1 MTVRPCFC
9 HGTMLDLFF
18 VSCGAN
24 AEPSHPPPAA
34 RNTKESLNVIRKLCV
49 STQWGGVFASYAKDW
64 RGWGPETLGPS

>member
-1 MTVRPCFC
+1 M
-9 HGTMLDLFF
+9 
-18 VSCGAN
+18 SCGAN